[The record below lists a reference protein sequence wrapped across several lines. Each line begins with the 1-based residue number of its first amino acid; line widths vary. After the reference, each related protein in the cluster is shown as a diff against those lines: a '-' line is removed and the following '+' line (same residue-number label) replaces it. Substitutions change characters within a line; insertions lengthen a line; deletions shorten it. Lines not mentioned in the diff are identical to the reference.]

1 MSKPEPFVHRDV
13 DISGMHGFLLNVQ
26 QLFASELW
34 ALSTGDE
41 FKAAVALWGRAWL
54 QVPAGSLPNDE
65 RVLAAFSGAGAR
77 WKKVRAIALR
87 GFIECSDGRLY
98 HKVLCDDVMTAWEKR
113 VAFRK
118 RTEAAT
124 IARRQRNDQRNDDV
138 TESQIQ
144 LQITVTEDSKKEISS
159 LRSDSAPVPR
169 PKACRLPDDWYP
181 NVAGVE
187 LARKTIGEVAGDREL
202 EKFRDFWRAN
212 SGKDGAKLDW
222 DATWR
227 NWIRNADDRR
237 PTQRAGPPQS
247 GRSLLAQIATGNFPN
262 VQPPDQSTIIE
273 LNARPVRSGDC
284 SPRDLDPQSSGT
296 GSIGRPF
303 DFGQAF
309 ADRR

>member
-1 MSKPEPFVHRDV
+1 MSKPEPLVPVEV
-13 DISGMHGFLLNVQ
+13 DISGMDGFLLNVQ

-87 GFIECSDGRLY
+87 GFVECSDGRLY
-98 HKVLCDDVMTAWEKR
+98 HKVLCGDVMTAWEKR

-144 LQITVTEDSKKEISS
+144 LQITVTEDSKKEIESIPRAVRARP
-159 LRSDSAPVPR
+159 LRFEEFYRAYPKHVDRKAAAKKYETVVKSGISEDKLIDAAGCYSVHCRSKSVDPDFIKSPLVWLNKGCWDDELSGSGQSAAV
-169 PKACRLPDDWYP
+169 LPFD
-181 NVAGVE
+181 
-187 LARKTIGEVAGDREL
+187 
-202 EKFRDFWRAN
+202 
-212 SGKDGAKLDW
+212 
-222 DATWR
+222 
-227 NWIRNADDRR
+227 R
-237 PTQRAGPPQS
+237 PTPKTDDELRE
-247 GRSLLAQIATGNFPN
+247 IA
-262 VQPPDQSTIIE
+262 
-273 LNARPVRSGDC
+273 
-284 SPRDLDPQSSGT
+284 
-296 GSIGRPF
+296 
-303 DFGQAF
+303 
-309 ADRR
+309 RRVWAESEAK